1 MEIPPHLCNFFSIRS
16 PRKPAD
22 PEKTLDSKLS
32 GSNSTSHE
40 SPTARPKSRVRV
52 KASTTDDARQSA
64 ASKMARDTV
73 PTHKIGLQTRAAS
86 HKVRSPRVAAP
97 PVRFQPT
104 RNPAATSPQTPA
116 PLPIAPH
123 SPP

>member
-22 PEKTLDSKLS
+22 PEKTRDSMLF
-32 GSNSTSHE
+32 GSNSRSHE
-40 SPTARPKSRVRV
+40 SPAARPKSRVPV
-52 KASTTDDARQSA
+52 KASTNDDARQSVA
-64 ASKMARDTV
+64 NKMVRGTV
-73 PTHKIGLQTRAAS
+73 PTHKIGLQTRAGS
-86 HKVRSPRVAAP
+86 RKVRNPRAAAP

-104 RNPAATSPQTPA
+104 RNPAAASPQTPA